1 MSDTRDLCSSENSN
15 QVRTATAAAI
25 PAGEHNAFA
34 ASNQHV
40 VLVEIRRAQK
50 LAVCVG
56 RRKDV
61 IVIVSGLDASG
72 FPKIRIRCVIILL
85 HRPPATLPASSLPAT
100 NDVRQ
105 PTHDKE
111 HVGPP
116 SLGGSLCT

>member
-72 FPKIRIRCVIILL
+72 FPKIRMHKMC
-85 HRPPATLPASSLPAT
+85 HYFASACSNFACAAIAT